1 MLSRTVRFASLVLA
15 GEFAGLR
22 ERWDRLHALRVVLD
36 VVGLGFLI
44 RSAGGAP
51 AMTAPH
57 GLR

>member
-22 ERWDRLHALRVVLD
+22 ERWDRLHALRVALD

-44 RSAGGAP
+44 SGAL
-51 AMTAPH
+51 AEH
-57 GLR
+57 RR